1 VTKGRVIT
9 ELQTVIT
16 RIQAKRRYT
25 MAERRST
32 PFGRRSSP
40 LGSRIPLVTLF
51 QALAVAEHL
60 NFRHAAAALGISQ
73 SVVSQRIKVLEQNL
87 GILLFE
93 RRHRGVRLTDAGRH
107 FLQQVAIGIEYLD
120 HAVKTAGMIARGEQ
134 GRLRVGLHSSI
145 ADGFLPDLLNRY
157 RDLHPNVDIEIV
169 EGRTRDIIRYV
180 REERLDVAFVLG
192 TPVIEDCHSKPL
204 WSETLVVALPAH
216 HTLVQTETIR
226 WTDLAAETFLVRH
239 GGGGPQIYDHVVL
252 RLAEHWCQPSI
263 RRLDIG
269 RDTLMSMVAQGYG
282 ITLTSQAMTTVSF
295 PDVVFRPI
303 FDEPEPIV
311 FSAVWSPFNQGQT
324 LRDFLSL
331 AQQRSREFAKAMNE
345 AAAAPAAPLQT
356 PDPSP

>member
-1 VTKGRVIT
+1 
-9 ELQTVIT
+9 
-16 RIQAKRRYT
+16 
-25 MAERRST
+25 MSFRSVRGNVL
-32 PFGRRSSP
+32 FSP
-40 LGSRIPLVTLF
+40 RTSLLGSRISLVALL
-51 QALAVAEHL
+51 QAITVAEYS

-73 SVVSQRIKVLEQNL
+73 SAVSLRIKTLEQDL

-93 RRHRGVRLTDAGRH
+93 RRHRGVRLTEAGRH
-107 FLQQVAIGIEYLD
+107 FLEQVAIGIDHLD

-157 RDLHPNVDIEIV
+157 RERHPNVDIEIV
-169 EGRTRDIIRYV
+169 EGRSNDIIRYV
-180 REERLDVAFVLG
+180 REERLDMAFVLG
-192 TPVIEDCHSKPL
+192 TPTIEDCHSKPL
-204 WSETLVVALPAH
+204 WSETLVVALPAG
-216 HTLVQTETIR
+216 HTMAKTTEIH
-226 WTDLAAETFLVRH
+226 WADLAAETFLVRH
-239 GGGGPQIYDHVVL
+239 GGGGPQMYDHVVL
-252 RLAEHWCQPSI
+252 RLAEHWRQPSI

-303 FDEPEPIV
+303 RDEPEPIV
-311 FSAVWSPFNQGQT
+311 FSAVWSPFNRGQT
-324 LRDFLSL
+324 LLDFLSL

-345 AAAAPAAPLQT
+345 AAEPPAAPSQT